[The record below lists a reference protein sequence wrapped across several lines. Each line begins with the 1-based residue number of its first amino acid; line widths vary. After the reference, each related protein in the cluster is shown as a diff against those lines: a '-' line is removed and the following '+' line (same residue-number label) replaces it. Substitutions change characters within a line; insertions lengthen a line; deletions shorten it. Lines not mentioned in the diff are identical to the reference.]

1 MNRQQ
6 LPHAKPKPDVM
17 LDIMHLSKRFP
28 GVLAVDDVSF
38 QAYRGEVHV
47 LIGENGAG
55 KSTVMKM
62 VAGLYPI
69 DAGSLQLDGAP
80 YAPQNVA
87 HATAQGVSII
97 HQELN
102 MMDHRTVAQNMFVGR
117 ELRKKR
123 FPHLVDHAAIN
134 RACQAV
140 LDSLGIDIPPTA
152 LIKDLS
158 IAQQQMVEV
167 AKALSH
173 QNKVL
178 IMDEPTSS
186 LTSKE
191 ISKLFEI
198 VRKLKADGLSIIYI
212 SHRLEELMEI
222 GDRVTVMRDGRY
234 VGTRDIQTINIDEL
248 ITMMVG
254 REIKDVYNRT
264 YRTPGAEMI
273 RTSKLSGL
281 RFRNVD
287 LEVRAGEVVGLAG
300 LVGAGRTELA
310 KAIFGYDPIESGSL
324 WIMGKAIR
332 VRRHTPSNSIAH
344 SVSFLPEDRKAEG
357 LFLRLTVKSNIVQVN
372 LKSISRGGV
381 IRRRLETATA
391 QAQIEALRIATPSP
405 DKLVYELSG
414 GNQQKVVVAKW
425 LLTKSRIFIF
435 DEPTRGIDVG
445 AKQEIYQIIQ
455 QLAEQGASVLI
466 ISSDM
471 PELIGLSDRIYTMK
485 DGEITGELNR
495 AERPFQQEEI
505 LRLILEGR
513 K

>member
-1 MNRQQ
+1 
-6 LPHAKPKPDVM
+6 
-17 LDIMHLSKRFP
+17 
-28 GVLAVDDVSF
+28 
-38 QAYRGEVHV
+38 
-47 LIGENGAG
+47 
-55 KSTVMKM
+55 
-62 VAGLYPI
+62 
-69 DAGSLQLDGAP
+69 
-80 YAPQNVA
+80 
-87 HATAQGVSII
+87 
-97 HQELN
+97 
-102 MMDHRTVAQNMFVGR
+102 
-117 ELRKKR
+117 
-123 FPHLVDHAAIN
+123 
-134 RACQAV
+134 
-140 LDSLGIDIPPTA
+140 
-152 LIKDLS
+152 
-158 IAQQQMVEV
+158 
-167 AKALSH
+167 
-173 QNKVL
+173 
-178 IMDEPTSS
+178 
-186 LTSKE
+186 
-191 ISKLFEI
+191 
-198 VRKLKADGLSIIYI
+198 
-212 SHRLEELMEI
+212 
-222 GDRVTVMRDGRY
+222 
-234 VGTRDIQTINIDEL
+234 
-248 ITMMVG
+248 
-254 REIKDVYNRT
+254 
-264 YRTPGAEMI
+264 MI

-310 KAIFGYDPIESGSL
+310 KAIFGYAPIESGSL

>member
-1 MNRQQ
+1 MNSGQCIQ
-6 LPHAKPKPDVM
+6 KTDPYIM
-17 LDIMHLSKRFP
+17 LDVRNLSKRFP

-38 QAYRGEVHV
+38 QVHKGEVHV

-62 VAGLYPI
+62 IAGLYPI
-69 DAGSLQLDGAP
+69 DSGHLKLDGED
-80 YAPQNVA
+80 YNPQNVA
-87 HATAQGVSII
+87 HAGALGVSII

-102 MMDHRTVAQNMFVGR
+102 MMDNRTVAQNMFVGR
-117 ELRKKR
+117 EMQKKGILR
-123 FPHLVDHAAIN
+123 FVDHAAMN
-134 RACQAV
+134 QACKKV
-140 LDSLGIDIPPTA
+140 LDSLDIDISPTM

-167 AKALSH
+167 AKALSRD
-173 QNKVL
+173 NKVL

-191 ISKLFEI
+191 IDKLFEI
-198 VRKLKADGLSIIYI
+198 VRKLKSGGLSIIYI

-234 VGTRDIQTINIDEL
+234 VGTRDIDKIDVSEL

-264 YRTPGAEMI
+264 YMTPGEEMI
-273 RTSKLSGL
+273 RANKLSGL

-287 LEVRAGEVVGLAG
+287 LVVRSGEVVGLAG

-310 KAIFGYDPIESGSL
+310 KAIFGYDPIEAGEL
-324 WIMGKAIR
+324 YIQGKPINIKK
-332 VRRHTPSNSIAH
+332 HSPINSIEN

-357 LFLRLTVKSNIVQVN
+357 LFLRLSVKNNIVQVN
-372 LKSISRGGV
+372 LKMISKKG
-381 IRRRLETATA
+381 IIKKKLENQTADE
-391 QAQIEALRIATPSP
+391 QIQALRIVTPSP

-425 LLTKSRIFIF
+425 LLTKSKIFIF

-445 AKQEIYQIIQ
+445 AKQEIYQIIN
-455 QLAEQGASVLI
+455 QLATQGASVFI

-485 DGEITGELNR
+485 DGEITGHLDR
-495 AERPFQQEEI
+495 AERPFDQEEV
-505 LRLILEGR
+505 LRLILEGGA
-513 K
+513 